1 MKSTEQY
8 FSVLLIIGKC
18 NSNNIMKPKA
28 PTCTIIKNPFKTDQ
42 RNYYKKAQ
50 QDKAS
55 TDITSHYNL
64 IILN

>member
-8 FSVLLIIGKC
+8 FSVLLIISKC

-28 PTCTIIKNPFKTDQ
+28 PTCTVIKNRLKTYQ
-42 RNYYKKAQ
+42 RNYYKKAP

-55 TDITSHYNL
+55 TDVT
-64 IILN
+64 

>member
-1 MKSTEQY
+1 
-8 FSVLLIIGKC
+8 
-18 NSNNIMKPKA
+18 MKPKA
-28 PTCTIIKNPFKTDQ
+28 PTFTIIKNPFKTYQ

>member
-8 FSVLLIIGKC
+8 FSVLLVISKC

-28 PTCTIIKNPFKTDQ
+28 PTCTVIKNRFKTYQ
-42 RNYYKKAQ
+42 RNYYKKAP

-55 TDITSHYNL
+55 TDVT
-64 IILN
+64 